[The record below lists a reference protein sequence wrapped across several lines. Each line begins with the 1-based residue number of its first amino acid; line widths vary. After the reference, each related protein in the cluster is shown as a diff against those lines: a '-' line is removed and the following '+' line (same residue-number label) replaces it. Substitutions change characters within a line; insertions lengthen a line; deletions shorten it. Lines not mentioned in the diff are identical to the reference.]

1 MTHDLTAQ
9 RLTELAD
16 RLAAATIARTAE
28 WELDGDDVFLWTAA
42 GGSVTVG
49 SRDRDGEPPY
59 ELTVYNPA
67 RERVDELT
75 SELLTGDRPA
85 PWNDALVEL
94 YRAARRSA
102 LRADDIIET
111 LIEGLPAG
119 DVDEETQRERSFLG
133 RGRGNKGASASA
145 GETP

>member
-1 MTHDLTAQ
+1 MTHDSIAQ

-16 RLAAATIARTAE
+16 RLAAATTARTAQ
-28 WELDGDDVFLWTAA
+28 WELDGDDVFVWTAA

-85 PWNDALVEL
+85 PWNDALVEV

-102 LRADDIIET
+102 LHADDVIEALIET
-111 LIEGLPAG
+111 LRLMGRLEGSPHA
-119 DVDEETQRERSFLG
+119 QALG
-133 RGRGNKGASASA
+133 NR
-145 GETP
+145 

>member
-1 MTHDLTAQ
+1 MTNDLNTQ

-16 RLAAATIARTAE
+16 RLAAATTTRIAQ
-28 WELDGDDVFLWTAA
+28 WQLDGDDVFVWIAPE
-42 GGSVTVG
+42 GSVTVG

-59 ELTVYNPA
+59 ELAVYNPT

-75 SELLTGDRPA
+75 SERLTDDRPA

-102 LRADDIIET
+102 LRADDIIDS
-111 LIEGLPAG
+111 LIEALPAAG
-119 DVDEETQRERSFLG
+119 ADSEAGRSFLS
-133 RGRGNKGASASA
+133 GARTNADASGAA
-145 GETP
+145 G

>member
-16 RLAAATIARTAE
+16 RLAAATTGRSAQ
-28 WELDGDDVFLWTAA
+28 WELDGDDVFVWRVAE
-42 GGSVTVG
+42 GSVTVG

-59 ELTVYNPA
+59 ELIVRSPSG
-67 RERVDELT
+67 EKVDELT
-75 SELLTGDRPA
+75 SELLAGDQPA

-102 LRADDIIET
+102 LRADDIVDA
-111 LIEGLPAG
+111 LIEALPAA
-119 DVDEETQRERSFLG
+119 DDDREARRSFLG
-133 RGRGNKGASASA
+133 RARGSAPASA
-145 GETP
+145 TDTT

>member
-1 MTHDLTAQ
+1 MTHDSTAQ

-16 RLAAATIARTAE
+16 RLAAATTARTTQ
-28 WELDGDDVFLWTAA
+28 WELDGEDVFVWNAA

-67 RERVDELT
+67 RERVDELM

-85 PWNDALVEL
+85 PWNEVLVEV

-102 LRADDIIET
+102 LRADDVIEALIET
-111 LIEGLPAG
+111 IPAAG
-119 DVDEETQRERSFLG
+119 VDEETKRERFLG
-133 RGRGNKGASASA
+133 LGHKGASASA